1 MILQQADSWL
11 SAIIQHQLVNCWQQ
25 QKSKRGQHQRRKG
38 IVPAN
43 ANNKNKMHITP
54 SKSSIKK
61 DYCTAWDAPGD
72 IFWFGSIK
80 HTPTMPLG
88 RAVPWRNC
96 SRAKFDGIN
105 PSAKAY
111 EKQSDN
117 LQQKQIQYIFITIW
131 YNMPFSTAN
140 RAVEATWC
148 NFFWLLCRCWW
159 DEPRAHATKK
169 GKCI

>member
-148 NFFWLLCRCWW
+148 NFFLAAL
-159 DEPRAHATKK
+159 
-169 GKCI
+169 